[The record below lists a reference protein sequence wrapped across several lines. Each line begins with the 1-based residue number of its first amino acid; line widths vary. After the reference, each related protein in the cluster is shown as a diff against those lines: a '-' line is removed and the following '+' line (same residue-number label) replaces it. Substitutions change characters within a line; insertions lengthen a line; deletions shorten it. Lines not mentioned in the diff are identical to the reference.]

1 MSDDLIVPTL
11 IMLRGLAARA
21 RTGLSRRTNGAG
33 AEEGASTLEM
43 VIITLGLIAVATI
56 LVTAITVAVTRRA
69 NQIK

>member
-21 RTGLSRRTNGAG
+21 RTLLPRRTNGAG
-33 AEEGASTLEM
+33 ADEGASTLEM

-56 LVTAITVAVTRRA
+56 LVAAITVAVTRRA

>member
-1 MSDDLIVPTL
+1 VSDDLIVPTL
-11 IMLRGLAARA
+11 IMLAGLAARA
-21 RTGLSRRTNGAG
+21 RSGLSLRANGAG

-56 LVTAITVAVTRRA
+56 LVAAITVAVTRRA